1 MAKLNRQ
8 QLKAI
13 KEKVRKQK
21 AEEEAQ
27 KQIEELGLKESG
39 NAQQPEPEEEKVP
52 TTLAEVKAAL
62 EKQKQ
67 EAAQSGQPQ
76 QTQKQ
81 KLKKIKNEVRGKL
94 PKTRGRQMTWN
105 CGIGDLVI
113 LPGRFYG
120 ATEDLYG
127 IIVKES
133 IDNRGIADYTGS
145 RVITDN
151 TQYQVLTT
159 GGFKWVY
166 AKGIKKVEVD

>member
-39 NAQQPEPEEEKVP
+39 NAQQQPEEEKVP

-67 EAAQSGQPQ
+67 EASQSGQPH

-81 KLKKIKNEVRGKL
+81 KLKKIKKEVKGKI
-94 PKTRGRQMTWN
+94 PQTRRRQMKWN
-105 CGIGDLVI
+105 CGIGDLVV
-113 LPGRFYG
+113 LPGRLYG
-120 ATEDLYG
+120 ASEDLYG

-145 RVITDN
+145 RVVTDN
-151 TQYQVLTT
+151 TQYQILTT
-159 GGFKWVY
+159 GGFRWIY
-166 AKGIKKVEVD
+166 AKGLKKIEVD

>member
-8 QLKAI
+8 QLRAI

-27 KQIEELGLKESG
+27 KQIEELGLKEDG
-39 NAQQPEPEEEKVP
+39 NTQQQPEEEKVP

-67 EAAQSGQPQ
+67 EAAQSGQPH

-81 KLKKIKNEVRGKL
+81 KLKKIKKDVKGKL
-94 PKTRGRQMTWN
+94 PKTRGRQMKWN
-105 CGIGDLVI
+105 CGIGDLVV
-113 LPGRFYG
+113 LPGRLYG
-120 ATEDLYG
+120 VSEDLYG

-145 RVITDN
+145 RVVTDN
-151 TQYQVLTT
+151 TQYQILTT
-159 GGFKWVY
+159 GGFRWIY
-166 AKGIKKVEVD
+166 AKGLKKIEVD

>member
-27 KQIEELGLKESG
+27 KQIKELKLKENG
-39 NAQQPEPEEEKVP
+39 NTQPQPEEEKVP
-52 TTLAEVKAAL
+52 TTIAEVKALL

-67 EAAQSGQPQ
+67 EAAQQGQSH

-81 KLKKIKNEVRGKL
+81 KLKKLKKDVKGKI
-94 PKTRGRQMTWN
+94 PKTSGRKMTWN

-127 IIVKES
+127 IVVKES
-133 IDNRGIADYTGS
+133 IDNRGVAYNSS
-145 RVITDN
+145 RVVTDN
-151 TQYQVLTT
+151 TQFQVLTT

-166 AKGIKKVEVD
+166 AKGLKKIEVD

>member
-39 NAQQPEPEEEKVP
+39 NAQQSEEEKVP

-67 EAAQSGQPQ
+67 EAAQQGQPH

-81 KLKKIKNEVRGKL
+81 KLKKIKKEVKGKI
-94 PKTRGRQMTWN
+94 PKTRRRQMKWN
-105 CGIGDLVI
+105 CGIGDLVV
-113 LPGRFYG
+113 LPGRLYG
-120 ATEDLYG
+120 ASEDLYG

-133 IDNRGIADYTGS
+133 IDNRGIPDYTGS
-145 RVITDN
+145 RVVTDN
-151 TQYQVLTT
+151 TQYQILTT
-159 GGFKWVY
+159 GGFRWIY
-166 AKGIKKVEVD
+166 AKGLKKIEVD

>member
-27 KQIEELGLKESG
+27 KQIEEFKLKESG
-39 NAQQPEPEEEKVP
+39 NSQNQLGEEKVP
-52 TTLAEVKAAL
+52 TTLADVKTAL

-67 EAAQSGQPQ
+67 EAAQTGQPR

-81 KLKKIKNEVRGKL
+81 KLKKIKKEVRGKL
-94 PKTRGRQMTWN
+94 PKTKGRQMKWN
-105 CGIGDLVI
+105 CGIGDLVK
-113 LPGRFYG
+113 LPGRLYG
-120 ATEDLYG
+120 ASEDLYG

-133 IDNRGIADYTGS
+133 IDNRGIPDYTGS
-145 RVITDN
+145 RVVTDS
-151 TQYQVLTT
+151 TQYQILTT
-159 GGFKWVY
+159 GGFRWIY
-166 AKGIKKVEVD
+166 AKGLKKIEVD